1 MGNTEMPTAWRM
13 ESDDLARAKDVVQTI
28 LQDWD
33 FMSWNVLLA
42 DDVVLSL
49 KLGAGNDLNCPTG
62 VDRRVH
68 TANGE
73 IR

>member
-1 MGNTEMPTAWRM
+1 MKQKWADIEMLTAWRM

-42 DDVVLSL
+42 DDVVLERPQFLHS
-49 KLGAGNDLNCPTG
+49 GG
-62 VDRRVH
+62 R
-68 TANGE
+68 
-73 IR
+73 